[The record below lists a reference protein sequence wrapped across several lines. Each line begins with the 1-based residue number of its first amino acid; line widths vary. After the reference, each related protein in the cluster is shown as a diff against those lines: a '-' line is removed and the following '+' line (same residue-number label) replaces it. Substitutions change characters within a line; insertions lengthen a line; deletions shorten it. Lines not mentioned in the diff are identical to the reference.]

1 MPPRLHRSGA
11 ARLAGVVNSTPD
23 NRAEATENANP
34 EADMLDEA
42 FSPPAADLFVV
53 SARVKNFRA
62 LSEATIPLG
71 RTATYLVGENNSGK
85 SSALLALATACG
97 GRRASIDDLRQVPQG
112 SSNETIIDLHVRSS
126 GEEFSEA
133 LAQRLQENYG
143 KGPGP
148 GEWTGFRTTL
158 SYSRESS
165 FLLPRRTFLQWDSAT
180 EGWVDTGIPLG
191 ERVNQLIVGQLVGA
205 SRDLIEDL
213 SARTS
218 DWGRVL
224 ADLDVP
230 PPEREALQIDLLE
243 LGRQLQE
250 ASPVLK
256 NLAEQLRRVSEAQ
269 AGVGSIDLRPLPIRI
284 EELARSVDIM
294 VSSVTGNE
302 LPMRFQGLG
311 MRSLAALMVF
321 RAVCELRVGVDQ
333 GLRPHI
339 LTLLEEPEAH
349 LHPQAQAAVRAL
361 VEDLPGQPVVA
372 THSDVLIAATD
383 PRNVRVFRVNETGT
397 QIHSLTLDQ
406 AKKMAVFRRFVERPL
421 GELFFARFV
430 VFVDGTAERISL
442 PSMLNGPLG
451 RSCTSNGIT
460 VVDLEGMSQVQL
472 QKAVEA
478 LSALGDIPWIVF
490 LDNDA
495 DGWNAIKDL
504 RGTDGVELSS
514 GHSQVVVSGDKQL
527 EALLLDSGFG
537 DEVQTVANEFLPR
550 TEDDPKFPELRLP
563 DVYSDS
569 THDAYL
575 KFLAKNKGWAAE
587 HVVRRAIANG
597 KSMPAPILDL
607 AQRIKG
613 VLGFTNASAD
623 DASSSESAK

>member
-1 MPPRLHRSGA
+1 
-11 ARLAGVVNSTPD
+11 
-23 NRAEATENANP
+23 
-34 EADMLDEA
+34 
-42 FSPPAADLFVV
+42 
-53 SARVKNFRA
+53 
-62 LSEATIPLG
+62 
-71 RTATYLVGENNSGK
+71 
-85 SSALLALATACG
+85 
-97 GRRASIDDLRQVPQG
+97 
-112 SSNETIIDLHVRSS
+112 
-126 GEEFSEA
+126 
-133 LAQRLQENYG
+133 
-143 KGPGP
+143 
-148 GEWTGFRTTL
+148 
-158 SYSRESS
+158 
-165 FLLPRRTFLQWDSAT
+165 
-180 EGWVDTGIPLG
+180 
-191 ERVNQLIVGQLVGA
+191 
-205 SRDLIEDL
+205 
-213 SARTS
+213 
-218 DWGRVL
+218 
-224 ADLDVP
+224 
-230 PPEREALQIDLLE
+230 LE
-243 LGRQLQE
+243 LGRQLQD

-294 VSSVTGNE
+294 VSSVSGNE

-321 RAVCELRVGVDQ
+321 RAVCELRVGADQ

-397 QIHSLTLDQ
+397 QIHTLTLDQ
-406 AKKMAVFRRFVERPL
+406 AKKLAVFRRFVERPL

-451 RSCTSNGIT
+451 RSCTANGIT
-460 VVDLEGMSQVQL
+460 VVDLEGMSRVQL

-495 DGWNAIKDL
+495 SGWDAIKDL
-504 RGTDGVELSS
+504 KGTDGVELSS
-514 GHSQVVVSGDKQL
+514 GHSQVVVTGDKQL
-527 EALLLDSGFG
+527 EALLLASGFG
-537 DEVQTVANEFLPR
+537 DEVQSVANELWPR

-563 DVYSDS
+563 EAYSDA
-569 THDAYL
+569 THDSYL

-587 HVVRRAIANG
+587 HVVRQAIANG
-597 KSMPAPILDL
+597 KSMPAPIVEL
-607 AQRIKG
+607 ARRIND
-613 VLGFTNASAD
+613 VLALT
-623 DASSSESAK
+623 DAMDGRTSSTESAK